1 MERKSIQTLVYE
13 ELKRNIMSLNLAPG
27 QAMSTQEIA
36 TKLNVSRTPVR
47 EAFLQL
53 QAEGLVEMIPQKE
66 TVVSRINLKR
76 VEQEKF
82 IRECLEIGVV
92 NRFLKNRSVEVV
104 SEMTA
109 LIQEQEKCIQKQDYV
124 GFVEADD
131 RFHKVLF
138 DAVGEYMAWDTIN
151 GRNGHYNRYRI
162 LFVQMAGGASSS
174 IEQHREIVGLL
185 EHGTKEEIRKA
196 MMSHIQRVDVDQDT
210 IRNAYPELIH
220 QEGENRQERRIG
232 TLF

>member
-1 MERKSIQTLVYE
+1 MEKKSIQTLVYE

-27 QAMSTQEIA
+27 QTMSTQEIA
-36 TKLNVSRTPVR
+36 SKLNVSRTPVR
-47 EAFLQL
+47 EAFLRL

-66 TVVSRINLKR
+66 TVVSRIDLTR

-92 NRFLKNRSVEVV
+92 NRFLKHRSTEMVP
-104 SEMTA
+104 EMTA
-109 LIQEQEKCIQKQDYV
+109 LIHQQELCIQKQDYV

-138 DAVGEYMAWDTIN
+138 EEIGEHMAWETIG

-162 LFVQMAGGASSS
+162 LFVQMEGGASSS
-174 IEQHREIVGLL
+174 IEQHREIVSLL
-185 EHGTKEEIRKA
+185 EKGTEKEIRA
-196 MMSHIQRVDVDQDT
+196 ALMAHIQRVDVDQDS
-210 IRNAYPELIH
+210 IRKTYPNLIE
-220 QEGENRQERRIG
+220 QDGEDRQVRRIG
-232 TLF
+232 SLF